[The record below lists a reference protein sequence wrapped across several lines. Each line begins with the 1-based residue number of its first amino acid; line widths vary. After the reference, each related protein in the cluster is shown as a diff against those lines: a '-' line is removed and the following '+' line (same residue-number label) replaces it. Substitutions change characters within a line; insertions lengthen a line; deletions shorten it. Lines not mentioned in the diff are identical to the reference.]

1 MFESVLRVTHSKQS
15 DWTISHEN
23 TKERYQR
30 GQEMFKQG
38 DWHGFGMFP
47 YTRVFYPDGEGLWT
61 DLDNEKLGLPKED
74 LDKATKVAVHYAES
88 GEAAAWS

>member
-1 MFESVLRVTHSKQS
+1 M
-15 DWTISHEN
+15 
-23 TKERYQR
+23 
-30 GQEMFKQG
+30 
-38 DWHGFGMFP
+38 
-47 YTRVFYPDGEGLWT
+47 FYPDGKGLWT